1 MKLLILIVVMF
12 LERFWTVLDGWRA
25 DRAVE
30 NQVISWRTR
39 LAKVLSAP
47 VALGVVWIVFPLF
60 IAWFVS
66 LLGNSLLGTLMYL
79 LVSIVVLLL
88 LLAPRQTHR
97 QVKALHEAC
106 GQEDAASA
114 AQCRAKLAEG
124 TALDAE
130 TATTQQLAERI
141 IALGFHEWFTV
152 LFWFVLLGPAGALF
166 YRLTDWLAQP
176 ASVAPMPME
185 PESTEPEPTEQEST
199 ESVSAESVSAEQGQS
214 NLPAHVQAVLDW
226 PVARIYAALL
236 LLAGGFNRG
245 LDAWINGGD
254 EQATSLAQENAA
266 LVGRVGHAALE
277 LERED
282 DCSDAEVCL
291 ADQSRW
297 YKNAAAIVL
306 RALLI
311 GLGVVAVLTLSG
323 WLR

>member
-1 MKLLILIVVMF
+1 MKLLILIVVMV
-12 LERFWTVLDGWRA
+12 LERFWTALDDWRA

-30 NQVISWRTR
+30 NQVMDLRVR
-39 LAKVLSAP
+39 LAKVLGSP
-47 VALGVVWIVFPLF
+47 IALGLVWIVFPLV
-60 IAWFVS
+60 IAWLVS
-66 LLGNSLLGTLMYL
+66 SLSHSLFGLLIYL

-88 LLAPRQTHR
+88 LLAPRQTHQ

-106 GQEDAASA
+106 GQEDAAGV

-141 IALGFHEWFTV
+141 IALGFHEWFAV
-152 LFWFVLLGPAGALF
+152 LFWFVVFGPAGAVF
-166 YRLTDWLAQP
+166 YRFTDWLAQP
-176 ASVAPMPME
+176 VSREPNMP
-185 PESTEPEPTEQEST
+185 
-199 ESVSAESVSAEQGQS
+199 AR
-214 NLPAHVQAVLDW
+214 VQAILDW

-254 EQATSLAQENAA
+254 EGETSLAQKNAS

-282 DCSDAEVCL
+282 DCGDGAACL

-297 YKNAAAIVL
+297 YKNASAIVL

-323 WLR
+323 WLS